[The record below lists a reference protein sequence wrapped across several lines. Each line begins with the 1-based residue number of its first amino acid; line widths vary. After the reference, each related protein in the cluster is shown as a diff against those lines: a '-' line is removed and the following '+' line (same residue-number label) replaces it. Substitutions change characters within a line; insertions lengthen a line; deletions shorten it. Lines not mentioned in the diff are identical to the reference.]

1 MLNVSEN
8 SLSDLSL
15 YNFKVDK
22 SPLFAPHPVF
32 NTPIPVPSTMSQ
44 AVIKEDGT
52 VLGVVGPRTNIYN
65 YKDTCE
71 VVNESL
77 GNNPDIDLS
86 DIKVTNRLYN
96 DGAYMK
102 RTIEFK
108 KMKIEPQIGD
118 IINFSIDH
126 FDSYNSKW
134 ATQIMGMPRR
144 LWCLNGC
151 TSPDYTIKWYSRHS
165 ANEPVSLKHFA
176 KTLEDAVIDFQKQE
190 GRFKRM
196 IKTPVS
202 TYQVQSF
209 IRGFCFSPTKNNPRN
224 YSKPLYQEL
233 LGSWNT
239 EKSLGDDSL
248 YTLYNT
254 LTRWATHVS
263 TNGQTH
269 TVERHRNSRVALALK
284 STAWKQLEAA

>member
-126 FDSYNSKW
+126 FDTYNS
-134 ATQIMGMPRR
+134 
-144 LWCLNGC
+144 
-151 TSPDYTIKWYSRHS
+151 
-165 ANEPVSLKHFA
+165 
-176 KTLEDAVIDFQKQE
+176 
-190 GRFKRM
+190 
-196 IKTPVS
+196 
-202 TYQVQSF
+202 
-209 IRGFCFSPTKNNPRN
+209 
-224 YSKPLYQEL
+224 
-233 LGSWNT
+233 
-239 EKSLGDDSL
+239 
-248 YTLYNT
+248 
-254 LTRWATHVS
+254 
-263 TNGQTH
+263 
-269 TVERHRNSRVALALK
+269 
-284 STAWKQLEAA
+284 